1 MFDRPIIHT
10 YLSGY
15 CNLNEIYMVYCCLMT
30 VFDLDA
36 EEDVAFGTAC
46 HSIFQNILNI
56 VYGKLLVAEEHHK
69 DHQIILVLYM

>member
-1 MFDRPIIHT
+1 
-10 YLSGY
+10 
-15 CNLNEIYMVYCCLMT
+15 MT